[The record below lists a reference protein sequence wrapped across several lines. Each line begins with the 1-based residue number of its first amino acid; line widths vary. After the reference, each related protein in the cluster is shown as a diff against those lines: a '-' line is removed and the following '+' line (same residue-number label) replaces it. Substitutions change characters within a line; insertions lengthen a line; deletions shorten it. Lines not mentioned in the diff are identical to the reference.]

1 MDQQQ
6 QQQQDHNAAATASPA
21 ATMPPAS
28 NATTNPMM
36 MPNHHEPSVAGSV
49 IMADIVSMLPSSTSG
64 QPAGAKQQ
72 QQQQQIQI
80 RIQNISSTANLG
92 ISLDL
97 KTIALKCRN
106 TEYNPRRFAAV
117 IMRLREPRCT
127 GLFFRSG
134 KMVITGVKSTH
145 NAQLATK
152 KFAYILERI
161 GFTPKELVDFK
172 VQNIVGTC
180 SVGFPIRLEGLV
192 YHHSAYASYEPELFP
207 GLIYRLVNPRVVLLI
222 FVSGKIVITGGK
234 REIDLSNA
242 LTKIYPV
249 LCEFQKIHL
258 LSPSHQPTP
267 PITTATKSKKNN
279 NNDNK
284 DTNESTNNIMDIATN
299 ITDL

>member
-1 MDQQQ
+1 MDTSTPMTN
-6 QQQQDHNAAATASPA
+6 QDPNGTTTAAAVAVAHT
-21 ATMPPAS
+21 PAS
-28 NATTNPMM
+28 I
-36 MPNHHEPSVAGSV
+36 PNHHEPSVAGSV
-49 IMADIVSMLPSSTSG
+49 IMADIVSTITPTNASG
-64 QPAGAKQQ
+64 LKQQ
-72 QQQQQIQI
+72 PSQSSDQPHQIQI

-180 SVGFPIRLEGLV
+180 SVNFPIRLEGLV

-234 REIDLSNA
+234 REIDLANA

-249 LCEFQKIHL
+249 LCEFQKTHL
-258 LSPSHQPTP
+258 LVSSPSTTNHHYHPTTTNTTTKKHDPTESIQP
-267 PITTATKSKKNN
+267 SNN
-279 NNDNK
+279 NP
-284 DTNESTNNIMDIATN
+284 DTTTTVI
-299 ITDL
+299 DL